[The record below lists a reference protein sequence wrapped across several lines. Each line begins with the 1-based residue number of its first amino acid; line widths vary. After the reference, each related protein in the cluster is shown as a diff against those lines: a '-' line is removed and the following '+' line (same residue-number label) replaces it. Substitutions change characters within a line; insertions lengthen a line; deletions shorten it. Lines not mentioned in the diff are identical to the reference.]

1 MIMKRVPMIR
11 DEFHLTKKRNH
22 KQMNTKFKN
31 KIVSKRQKQFYENV
45 FLEEL
50 KIQRWFAIRISWL
63 LKEELIISIQ

>member
-1 MIMKRVPMIR
+1 MK
-11 DEFHLTKKRNH
+11 T
-22 KQMNTKFKN
+22 QFKN

-50 KIQRWFAIRISWL
+50 KIQHWFSIRICWL

>member
-1 MIMKRVPMIR
+1 MIMK
-11 DEFHLTKKRNH
+11 T
-22 KQMNTKFKN
+22 QFKN
-31 KIVSKRQKQFYENV
+31 KIISKKQKQFYENV

>member
-1 MIMKRVPMIR
+1 MK
-11 DEFHLTKKRNH
+11 T
-22 KQMNTKFKN
+22 QFKN

-63 LKEELIISIQ
+63 LKEELIISTQ

>member
-1 MIMKRVPMIR
+1 MA
-11 DEFHLTKKRNH
+11 LTRNYKHKKA
-22 KQMNTKFKN
+22 QFKN

>member
-1 MIMKRVPMIR
+1 MK
-11 DEFHLTKKRNH
+11 T
-22 KQMNTKFKN
+22 QFKN

-50 KIQRWFAIRISWL
+50 KIQQWFSISISWL

>member
-1 MIMKRVPMIR
+1 MIMK
-11 DEFHLTKKRNH
+11 T
-22 KQMNTKFKN
+22 QFKN
-31 KIVSKRQKQFYENV
+31 KIVSKKQKQFYENV